1 MRIEITYIFHNCF
14 VLHAGTHTLLF
25 DLPAAEHLPAE
36 AREVLSTVLAGQE
49 VVAFFSHSHADHFD
63 PGVADVLAGCADA
76 RYVVSDDVVD
86 MFPEALPADPERTL
100 AMEPQQCA
108 EFGGIRIEALESNDL
123 GVAFIIGLN
132 GLNIYHGGDLADWT
146 RPEMSGAQRTFTA
159 QFYAAVLRKL
169 AGRSIDVAFSNAD
182 PRLGNR
188 SGAADFVRTV
198 RPGVFVPMHLF
209 GRTGEFPSDLSKMSG
224 VRIFHYARPGDT
236 LTVER

>member
-25 DLPAAEHLPAE
+25 DLPAAEHLPVE
-36 AREVLSTVLAGQE
+36 ALEALSPVLAGRE
-49 VVAFFSHSHADHFD
+49 VTAFFSHSHADHFD
-63 PGVADVLAGCADA
+63 PGVAAVLAGCTDA
-76 RYVVSDDVVD
+76 RYVVSDDVAD

-100 AMEPQQCA
+100 TLEPEQRA
-108 EFGGIRIEALESNDL
+108 EFGGMRIEALESNDL
-123 GVAFIIGLN
+123 GVAFIIELDGLS
-132 GLNIYHGGDLADWT
+132 IYHGGDLADWT
-146 RPEMSGAQRTFTA
+146 RPEMSGAQRAFTT

-169 AGRSIDVAFSNAD
+169 AGRSVDVAFSNAD
-182 PRLGNR
+182 PRLDNR

-209 GRTGEFPSDLSKMSG
+209 GHTEEFPSDLPAMPG